1 MRPRNSKLSRILIV
15 EDELPLA
22 EMIKLNLEAE
32 GFEVVALM
40 DGVSA
45 LMRQSTDPFDLIIL
59 DIMLPKL
66 NGFEVLAALRRRDD
80 SVPVLILTAR
90 SGDDDRL
97 QGLSGGAD
105 DYLAKPFSLLELI
118 ARVRAILRR
127 SSPNQSPKRIIQSG
141 PYRIDLLLF
150 TAHKGRADLKL
161 SLREFRLLEVLV
173 THPGRVHA
181 RQDLVNLAWELDARP
196 TLRTVD
202 KHIASLRK
210 KLGDTE
216 EHPVIQTLD
225 REGYRWLLP
234 VKS

>member
-1 MRPRNSKLSRILIV
+1 MRPRNSKLPRILIV